1 MADETLVLLL
11 DEVRGKTLQVL
22 EGVSATEARW
32 APPGLQNTILWHAGH
47 SQVVVETLTMGA
59 LGQRPEIPLEWFGMF
74 SWESRPA
81 QVPPEAWPALEDVV
95 AELRAQHRRLHSVI
109 AGLASDRLAAPSA
122 RSPERSVRYSILH
135 GLHDEARHSG
145 EISLLR
151 KLQAA
156 ATR

>member
-1 MADETLVLLL
+1 MADETLVMLL
-11 DEVRGKTLQVL
+11 DEIRGKTLQVL
-22 EGVSATEARW
+22 EGVTAAEARW

-47 SQVVVETLTMGA
+47 SQVVVETLTLGA
-59 LGQRPEIPLEWFGMF
+59 LGERPEIPLEWFGMF

-81 QVPPEAWPALEDVV
+81 LVPPDAWPTLEDVV
-95 AELRAQHRRLHSVI
+95 AELRAQHRRLRGVV
-109 AGLASDRLAAPSA
+109 AGLNPEQLAAPSR

-156 ATR
+156 AAR